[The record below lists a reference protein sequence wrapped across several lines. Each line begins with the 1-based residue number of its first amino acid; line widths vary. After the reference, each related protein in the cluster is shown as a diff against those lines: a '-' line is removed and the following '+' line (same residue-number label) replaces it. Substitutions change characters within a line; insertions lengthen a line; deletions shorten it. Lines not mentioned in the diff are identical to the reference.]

1 MFPVFPL
8 RVSETKKDS
17 NGRSDCD
24 GAEPPRRH
32 VPESM
37 AASEIVSRDPNL
49 ACEEMA
55 TFGERIADRIVS
67 FGGSWAFI
75 ILFAIVFLVWVALNS
90 FVLMMRG
97 AAFDPYP
104 YILLNLALSTI
115 AAFQSPIIMMLQ
127 NRQATKDRIAAAHTY
142 AVNPKMEMEIDK
154 LHEKI
159 DAMRAEQLAGASRHA
174 SSSRTFAE
182 RLS

>member
-8 RVSETKKDS
+8 RVSETKQAS
-17 NGRSDCD
+17 NGRSDCAR
-24 GAEPPRRH
+24 AEPPRRR

-37 AASEIVSRDPNL
+37 AGSEIVSRDPNL

-75 ILFAIVFLVWVALNS
+75 ILFAIVFMVWVALNS

-115 AAFQSPIIMMLQ
+115 AAFQAPIIMMSQ
-127 NRQATKDRIAAAHTY
+127 NRQATKDRIAAAHAY
-142 AVNPKMEMEIDK
+142 EVNLKMEMEIDK

-159 DAMRAEQLAGASRHA
+159 DALRDEQLAGTGSHT
-174 SSSRTFAE
+174 SSPITFAG
-182 RLS
+182 

>member
-8 RVSETKKDS
+8 RVSETKQAS
-17 NGRSDCD
+17 NGSSDCAR
-24 GAEPPRRH
+24 AEPPRRR

-37 AASEIVSRDPNL
+37 AGSEIVSRDPNF

-55 TFGERIADRIVS
+55 TFGDRIVS

-75 ILFAIVFLVWVALNS
+75 ILFAIVFMVWVALNS

-115 AAFQSPIIMMLQ
+115 AAFQAPIIMMSQ
-127 NRQATKDRIAAAHTY
+127 NRQATKDRIAAAHAY
-142 AVNPKMEMEIDK
+142 EVNLKMEMEIDK

-159 DAMRAEQLAGASRHA
+159 DAMRGEQLAGTSRHA
-174 SSSRTFAE
+174 SSSSTFAE